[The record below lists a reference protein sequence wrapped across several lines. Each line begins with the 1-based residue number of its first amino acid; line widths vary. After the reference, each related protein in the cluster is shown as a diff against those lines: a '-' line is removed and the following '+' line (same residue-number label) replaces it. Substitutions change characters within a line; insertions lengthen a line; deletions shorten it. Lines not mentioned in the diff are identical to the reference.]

1 MATFDVNLSVLATEY
16 VQVPIF
22 ASSNGVQIDPSGD
35 EVRFA
40 FMASGS
46 PVESDWVPGSWET
59 ASGGYLAQVLV
70 GPDLGGHVVALGSY
84 NIWIQIIDT
93 SEKPVRQVG
102 KLKIT

>member
-22 ASSNGVQIDPSGD
+22 ASSNGTLIDPTSD

-40 FMASGS
+40 FVTSGT
-46 PVESDWVPGSWET
+46 PVEADWVLGSWET
-59 ASGGYLAQVLV
+59 TAGGYLAQVLV
-70 GPDLGGHVVALGSY
+70 GPDLGGTPLQLGSY
-84 NIWIQIIDT
+84 NMWIQIIDT

-102 KLKIT
+102 RLKIT